1 MKYERLFIRST
12 LNYDGFPD
20 YAESL
25 GLNVRR
31 LRTEFGLGEEKFN
44 KQVNIVSWNAVCAF
58 YERAAEEIGN
68 ESLGMQY
75 ALNAK
80 ADFSGVGP
88 IIYVGATSKD
98 AGHFLRTI
106 AKYQSIRTNGIF
118 YELEENFEAGEV
130 LGRYRVNPHSAPC
143 KQLLENTMALAA
155 LTAKK
160 LIPGFKVKY
169 VSFTHEQPSNVSI
182 HKQVFDAPV
191 YFGAKENLLVS
202 DMSYYDV
209 SGNQLSVG
217 FRDFALK
224 AYFNGRIEFLP
235 DAKRSICRFIRAVL
249 PSILGMGLS
258 DLDTFAKSLNLHPKK
273 LQRLLK
279 DEGESF
285 SDILNDVRMDLAH
298 SLLVNT
304 DSSILHIASLL
315 DYSTD
320 RPFTT
325 ACKRWFELSPT
336 QYRKKH
342 LEKQSHELSFL
353 M

>member
-1 MKYERLFIRST
+1 MKYERLFLRST

-25 GLNVRR
+25 GLDVRR
-31 LRTEFGLGEEKFN
+31 LRAELGLGEEKFN
-44 KQVNIVSWNAVCAF
+44 RQVNIVSWNAVCTF
-58 YERAAEEIGN
+58 YERAAQEIGN
-68 ESLGMQY
+68 DSLGMHY
-75 ALNAK
+75 AMNAK

-88 IIYVGATSKD
+88 IIYVGAISKD

-106 AKYQSIRTNGIF
+106 AKYQAIRTNGIF
-118 YELEENFEAGEV
+118 YELEENFKTDEV
-130 LGRYRVNPHSAPC
+130 IGRYKVNPHSAPC
-143 KQLLENTMALAA
+143 QQLLENTMGLAA

-160 LIPGFKVKY
+160 FIPGFKVKY
-169 VSFTHEQPSNVSI
+169 VSFTHEQPSNISLY
-182 HKQVFDAPV
+182 KQIFDSPV
-191 YFGAKENLLVS
+191 YFGAKENFLVS

-209 SGNQLSVG
+209 TGNQLSVG

-224 AYFNGRIEFLP
+224 AYFNGRIKFLP

-258 DLDTFAKSLNLHPKK
+258 DLDTFARSLNLHPKK

-298 SLLVNT
+298 SLLLNT

-325 ACKRWFELSPT
+325 ASKRWFGLSPT

-342 LEKQSHELSFL
+342 LAEQSPELSFL